1 MKVVL
6 FCGGLGTRLREYSE
20 TTPKPLVPIGDR
32 PIMWHLMRYYAYYG
46 HTEFILCLGYK
57 GYMIKEYFMNYR
69 EWESNDF
76 RMVHGR
82 DDIELFNRDVDGWD
96 ITFVDTGM
104 ASNIG
109 ERLMSIRHLLEGE
122 DEFLANYSDGL
133 SDVDLPR
140 QIRHFRAAGA
150 MGSFAAMRPSQTFHT
165 VQCDDDGT
173 VQRIGSARESGMRI
187 NGGFFVLN
195 TGIFEYMRPGEELV
209 EEPFQRLIAENRL
222 VGYRH
227 DGFFGAMDTF
237 RDKRRFDDMHDR
249 DERPWEVW
257 NPPRCRPPE
266 AAAAARQPVPEAV
279 TLAKRQTA

>member
-57 GYMIKEYFMNYR
+57 GYMVKDYFMNYR

-82 DDIELFNRDVDGWD
+82 DGIELFNRDVDGWD

-104 ASNIG
+104 SSSIG
-109 ERLMSIRHLLEGE
+109 ERLMSIRHLLEDE
-122 DEFLANYSDGL
+122 TEFLANYSDGL
-133 SDVDLPR
+133 SDVDLSR
-140 QIRHFRAAGA
+140 QIRHFRDNDAVA
-150 MGSFAAMRPSQTFHT
+150 SFAAVRPSQTFHT
-165 VQCDDDGT
+165 VECDNGGI
-173 VQRIGSARESGMRI
+173 VKRIGSAHDSGMRI
-187 NGGFFVLN
+187 NGGFFVLRREV
-195 TGIFEYMRPGEELV
+195 FDYMVPGEELV
-209 EEPFQRLIAENRL
+209 EEPFQRLIAQNKL
-222 VGYRH
+222 TGYQH

-237 RDKRRFDDMHDR
+237 RDKRRFDAMHDN

-257 NPPRCRPPE
+257 NPAKCRPPE
-266 AAAAARQPVPEAV
+266 KEEWIRESQSKTVKLP
-279 TLAKRQTA
+279 KQRTA